1 MKSPLNVKTV
11 IAMSLSPSLSPIS
24 NQSQKKEEEKEK
36 ILFNLIE
43 EEKAMDD
50 EWNDNN
56 NTWTNEKNE
65 CENILSEVQD
75 LEE

>member
-1 MKSPLNVKTV
+1 
-11 IAMSLSPSLSPIS
+11 
-24 NQSQKKEEEKEK
+24 
-36 ILFNLIE
+36 
-43 EEKAMDD
+43 MDD

-75 LEE
+75 LEEQKLALKAKIADLESDINFYQSLHSLFDMKKFEK

>member
-65 CENILSEVQD
+65 CENTLSEVQD

>member
-1 MKSPLNVKTV
+1 
-11 IAMSLSPSLSPIS
+11 
-24 NQSQKKEEEKEK
+24 
-36 ILFNLIE
+36 
-43 EEKAMDD
+43 MDD

-75 LEE
+75 LEEQKLALKAKIADLESDINFYQSLHSLFDMKKFEKQKRN

>member
-1 MKSPLNVKTV
+1 MNAKTV

-24 NQSQKKEEEKEK
+24 NQSRKKEEEKEK

>member
-1 MKSPLNVKTV
+1 MPQPLL
-11 IAMSLSPSLSPIS
+11 ALP
-24 NQSQKKEEEKEK
+24 KEEEKEK
-36 ILFNLIE
+36 ILFDLIE

-75 LEE
+75 LEAEKLTLKACLLYTSPSPRD